1 MNKIENDIGYVKL
14 AKTKLQTMLI
24 VAMMVVGL
32 FVGISLLDSLINI
45 SASTQ
50 KNITNNEST
59 RNH

>member
-24 VAMMVVGL
+24 VAMMVVAL